1 MAATLASDVT
11 DRLVLSIINKRLR
24 NLCKKQNWI
33 IQIEEAISQGK
44 LINKVQVEVLLSK
57 PTVIAQIDELE
68 KLRQPLA
75 AIVSEEVDLTIYQRL
90 WVLQNDFT
98 STMLSRTHE
107 RGCYLTYD
115 FVTDDASLGGLLI
128 SRLVDSSLS
137 HWNALQWCIEHA
149 KLWLQNSDQLIE
161 PNANITYAGLRERLN
176 KIMVSDYFTTMLEM
190 KGVVVVAAATAAGN
204 YASFQVPVHGSIS
217 TILVLVQ
224 VEDSDLRFM
233 HALRLNQFLLS
244 YPSHII
250 LILTLLYFPHMELM
264 NVSSSDK
271 SIQSFP
277 QSQCD
282 AYSAAKKNQDL
293 ICCINF
299 CSISNRSQTFWAS
312 YYFNSYSNIIELSD
326 IVFTVGS
333 FHPLIYVILSSLITF
348 NGTLRQCIIFL

>member
-11 DRLVLSIINKRLR
+11 DRLVLSIINMRLR

-44 LINKVQVEVLLSK
+44 LINKAQVEVLLSK

-98 STMLSRTHE
+98 STMLTRTHE
-107 RGCYLTYD
+107 RGCCLTYD

-128 SRLVDSSLS
+128 SRPVDLSLS
-137 HWNALQWCIEHA
+137 HWNALQRCIEHA

-190 KGVVVVAAATAAGN
+190 KGVVVVAAVTAAGN

-224 VEDSDLRFM
+224 VEDSKDLIFM
-233 HALRLNQFLLS
+233 HALRLNQFLLT

-250 LILTLLYFPHMELM
+250 LILTLLYFPLM
-264 NVSSSDK
+264 NVSSSNK

-299 CSISNRSQTFWAS
+299 CSISNRSQTFWAGH
-312 YYFNSYSNIIELSD
+312 YFNSYSSIIELSD

>member
-44 LINKVQVEVLLSK
+44 LINKVQVEVLLSM

-75 AIVSEEVDLTIYQRL
+75 DIVSEEVDLTIYQRL

-98 STMLSRTHE
+98 SMMLTRTHE
-107 RGCYLTYD
+107 RGCCLTYD
-115 FVTDDASLGGLLI
+115 FVTDDASAWREGFGLDFKVGWAIDLAA
-128 SRLVDSSLS
+128 D
-137 HWNALQWCIEHA
+137 
-149 KLWLQNSDQLIE
+149 
-161 PNANITYAGLRERLN
+161 AGLRERLN

-224 VEDSDLRFM
+224 VEDSQIPIFKPLKNSKPAFMGLDLG
-233 HALRLNQFLLS
+233 
-244 YPSHII
+244 Y
-250 LILTLLYFPHMELM
+250 Y
-264 NVSSSDK
+264 
-271 SIQSFP
+271 
-277 QSQCD
+277 
-282 AYSAAKKNQDL
+282 
-293 ICCINF
+293 
-299 CSISNRSQTFWAS
+299 IS
-312 YYFNSYSNIIELSD
+312 
-326 IVFTVGS
+326 
-333 FHPLIYVILSSLITF
+333 
-348 NGTLRQCIIFL
+348 